1 MRTYPV
7 GNAYQNIQFQSICLF
22 SLHIRMPLNS
32 TLAATMRAVAWF
44 GQVNNVSV
52 IDVPVPTIIN
62 QTDAVVRIT
71 TSAICGS
78 DLHFYHGYTGADNI
92 PWNLGHEAVGY
103 VEEVGSAVS
112 SLTVGEYVIIPD
124 NGHDGHY
131 GQEHP
136 LSFGSGSPDYGG
148 LQGL

>member
-1 MRTYPV
+1 
-7 GNAYQNIQFQSICLF
+7 
-22 SLHIRMPLNS
+22 
-32 TLAATMRAVAWF
+32 MRAVAWF

-62 QTDAVVRIT
+62 QTDAIVRIT

-124 NGHDGHY
+124 NAHDGHY

-136 LSFGSGSPDYGG
+136 LSFGSGSPNYGG
-148 LQGL
+148 LQGMYSL